1 MSDDAAPP
9 RSAEGF
15 RPATARLVSGAFA
28 LAKTRL
34 ELLGVELAIERH
46 RLQSLIVLSIAGAI
60 LATFAL
66 VTLSVLVV
74 AYFWDTDRYLAILGL
89 GAIYAVLAALAFL
102 RARGLVHDGPAPFA
116 STVAEFEKDRAR
128 IAGETPASP

>member
-1 MSDDAAPP
+1 MNEDAQARP
-9 RSAEGF
+9 AEGL
-15 RPATARLVSGAFA
+15 RPASARLVAGAFA

-34 ELLGVELAIERH
+34 ELFGVELAIERH

-66 VTLSVLVV
+66 GTLSVLVV
-74 AYFWDTDRYLAILGL
+74 AYFWDDNRYFAILGL

-102 RARGLVHDGPAPFA
+102 RARALVHDAPAPFA
-116 STVAEFEKDRAR
+116 STVAEFEKDRMR
-128 IAGETPASP
+128 IAGEAPPPPP